1 MRQDD
6 IKLNEAYSQIH
17 SDPETL
23 EEGILDRM
31 GARLGSVGAAAAQRL
46 GNVGAAWRGD
56 TAGMVS
62 HKGVYQDEKQ
72 KRIVISL
79 VKAALNDI
87 SKLGL
92 FGAGYTPTPEDTKD
106 LTDLFNQFIADK
118 RGSGLATP
126 TSGADKIV
134 YNPKTGKPKNVGF
147 STGHRFKGVS
157 YTFSGTKGWVDG
169 SGVAVSPELQKAIT
183 EDLLRANPK
192 AVEIR

>member
-6 IKLNEAYSQIH
+6 IKLNEAYSQVH
-17 SDPETL
+17 TSSETL

-62 HKGVYQDEKQ
+62 HKDVYQNEKQ
-72 KRIVISL
+72 RRIVTSL

-92 FGAGYTPTPEDTKD
+92 FGDGYVATPDDTKD
-106 LTDLFNQFIADK
+106 LTDLFNQFVADK
-118 RGSGLATP
+118 RGSAAPATTKVKYSAKGIP
-126 TSGADKIV
+126 SIIVPPKTVHPYKGVKYAWNGIQGWKGGSGALTPAQQKEVTDDYIFN
-134 YNPKTGKPKNVGF
+134 NPKGF
-147 STGHRFKGVS
+147 SLK
-157 YTFSGTKGWVDG
+157 
-169 SGVAVSPELQKAIT
+169 
-183 EDLLRANPK
+183 
-192 AVEIR
+192 